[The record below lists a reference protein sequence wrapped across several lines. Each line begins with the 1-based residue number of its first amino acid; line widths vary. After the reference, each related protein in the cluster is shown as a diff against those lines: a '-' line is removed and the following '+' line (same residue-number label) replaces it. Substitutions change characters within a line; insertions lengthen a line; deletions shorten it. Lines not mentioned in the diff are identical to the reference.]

1 MKKSLM
7 ILSIS
12 LILLISVSC
21 VSASWFSDLFTGDVT
36 TRGQFATT
44 SKKEVASGDTSTSST
59 SNARTSL
66 AKSGAAGYCP
76 TGWTSTEAAGDGSCC
91 VKGEKSAIGGV
102 MSPPRK
108 NPKI

>member
-1 MKKSLM
+1 M

-12 LILLISVSC
+12 LILLISLSL
-21 VSASWFSDLFTGDVT
+21 VSAGFWDWLNGDVT
-36 TRGQFATT
+36 SKAGKAGLAPTSVSGGDSGTSSRTSFARFG
-44 SKKEVASGDTSTSST
+44 ASG
-59 SNARTSL
+59 N
-66 AKSGAAGYCP
+66 CP
-76 TGWTSTEAAGDGSCC
+76 NGWTSTEAAGDGSCC

>member
-1 MKKSLM
+1 M

-12 LILLISVSC
+12 LILLISLSL
-21 VSASWFSDLFTGDVT
+21 VSAGFWDWLNGDVT
-36 TRGQFATT
+36 ARTGASAGLPTRTSGGDSGTSSRTSFARFG
-44 SKKEVASGDTSTSST
+44 ASG
-59 SNARTSL
+59 N
-66 AKSGAAGYCP
+66 CP
-76 TGWTSTEAAGDGSCC
+76 NGWTSTEAAGDGSCC

>member
-12 LILLISVSC
+12 LILLISVSF

-36 TRGQFATT
+36 SKAGKAGLAPTSVSGGDSGTSSRTSFARFG
-44 SKKEVASGDTSTSST
+44 ASG
-59 SNARTSL
+59 N
-66 AKSGAAGYCP
+66 CP
-76 TGWTSTEAAGDGSCC
+76 NGWTSTEAAGDGSCC

>member
-1 MKKSLM
+1 M

-12 LILLISVSC
+12 LILLISLSL
-21 VSASWFSDLFTGDVT
+21 VSAGFWDWLNGDVT
-36 TRGQFATT
+36 RKQGSGQFITPAKT
-44 SKKEVASGDTSTSST
+44 EITSTSGT
-59 SNARTSL
+59 SSRTSL

-76 TGWTSTEAAGDGSCC
+76 TGWTSTEAAGDGNCC